1 MIIKLRK
8 QKMAFTLGVF
18 LLIILLFFSVD
29 GRVLMKGK
37 ADIEQF
43 LATIDSGLSHRVSV
57 VDEGEGIYLVE
68 NPEGWSEFSR
78 KKYRSFLYAL
88 PNIIKHNFQADLF
101 ERMDID
107 IPYMGLKEILLDRE
121 RAISRGY
128 NQNSSFVKA
137 EIKFRTKNYQ
147 ARIRLKGDWSNHWL
161 SQYRMSF
168 RVELKED
175 GTVMGFKRFSLQK
188 PLTRSFPYDYSFQSL
203 LAGVNNISIPYRF
216 THVYVNGRNWGIMAL
231 EEHMSKEFL
240 EKQRRKDSLIVRFS
254 DERNRFTQ
262 QPLKDPY
269 ALYKLSDPSLVIN
282 PYDGRRHLK
291 DDYQRK
297 VFSYLSDKHRN
308 FSQDLYDIDS
318 FSKAYILS
326 TLWGSWHPLWDLNSR
341 YYFNPY
347 TLQLESISTDQ
358 TGYSPLESRDS
369 VRFSCLPEQYLKV
382 LSSSSYH
389 ERLYRN
395 LDLVSREVSKVQ
407 LYFDEASKFFPVD
420 KKKNTSI
427 VIDNMDKLLS
437 NREEFLFFNPSFH
450 SGCSAEASSEI
461 NIPTYE
467 QASSFTQH
475 LHIKHYTSGK
485 LELYNLLPDE
495 VLVKEIL
502 FEGKPV
508 KSTDIIV
515 PSYLKRDLPVILETD
530 YVGIRDKQLSVLS
543 IYQGFERTAT
553 NEYSLFSKDIKNP
566 LLEVNYKY
574 KCPQYCEIKKGTY
587 FFKKGKWNINSPII
601 LKGNVEIPAG
611 THLIFNKDSYLIVQ
625 GKLIVSGTLDDPVIF
640 ESTEGFWKG
649 LYVWNAEERSYLSN
663 LKIKNLNALEDDLLR
678 LTGGINFYKADVDI
692 ENVLIENVKAEDAI
706 NIVQSDYKIDSL
718 TIKNTSSDALDS
730 DFSNGTIENSS
741 FTDIAGDALDF
752 SGSTSDISNVS
763 ILRAGDKGISVGE
776 ESFVNIENTFIENT
790 SIGVTSKDASE
801 VVMLNTIVKD
811 FTSYGIMSFTK
822 KDFYSKP
829 SSVKMI
835 NCNVDAPFSY
845 LRQKGT
851 FMTVDGQE
859 IEQEDFNVDK
869 FYKSFES
876 SL

>member
-1 MIIKLRK
+1 M
-8 QKMAFTLGVF
+8 
-18 LLIILLFFSVD
+18 
-29 GRVLMKGK
+29 
-37 ADIEQF
+37 
-43 LATIDSGLSHRVSV
+43 
-57 VDEGEGIYLVE
+57 
-68 NPEGWSEFSR
+68 
-78 KKYRSFLYAL
+78 
-88 PNIIKHNFQADLF
+88 
-101 ERMDID
+101 
-107 IPYMGLKEILLDRE
+107 
-121 RAISRGY
+121 
-128 NQNSSFVKA
+128 
-137 EIKFRTKNYQ
+137 
-147 ARIRLKGDWSNHWL
+147 
-161 SQYRMSF
+161 
-168 RVELKED
+168 
-175 GTVMGFKRFSLQK
+175 
-188 PLTRSFPYDYSFQSL
+188 
-203 LAGVNNISIPYRF
+203 
-216 THVYVNGRNWGIMAL
+216 
-231 EEHMSKEFL
+231 
-240 EKQRRKDSLIVRFS
+240 
-254 DERNRFTQ
+254 
-262 QPLKDPY
+262 
-269 ALYKLSDPSLVIN
+269 
-282 PYDGRRHLK
+282 
-291 DDYQRK
+291 
-297 VFSYLSDKHRN
+297 
-308 FSQDLYDIDS
+308 
-318 FSKAYILS
+318 
-326 TLWGSWHPLWDLNSR
+326 
-341 YYFNPY
+341 
-347 TLQLESISTDQ
+347 
-358 TGYSPLESRDS
+358 
-369 VRFSCLPEQYLKV
+369 
-382 LSSSSYH
+382 
-389 ERLYRN
+389 
-395 LDLVSREVSKVQ
+395 DLVSREVSKVQ

-515 PSYLKRDLPVILETD
+515 PSYLKRYLPVILETD

-574 KCPQYCEIKKGTY
+574 QCPQYCEIKKGTY
-587 FFKKGKWNINSPII
+587 FFKKGKWNINTPII

-763 ILRAGDKGISVGE
+763 ILRARDKGISVGE

-835 NCNVDAPFSY
+835 NCNVDTPFSY
-845 LRQKGT
+845 LRQEGT